1 MMVLAMSQGRYAFM
15 SGRVVLGINW
25 EQTSMAKQSE
35 ITQVI
40 RYHSMAIAWP
50 LELIRMMAVVQMLA
64 KYGFMNGRA
73 VPGASWGEISMAK
86 RLETSQATRYHSM
99 RIDWLLELV

>member
-1 MMVLAMSQGRYAFM
+1 MVRQ
-15 SGRVVLGINW
+15 LGIIR
-25 EQTSMAKQSE
+25 A
-35 ITQVI
+35 I
-40 RYHSMAIAWP
+40 RYHSMRIDWP